1 MTECHP
7 HCQDTWPYATIIRY
21 LIADNGTFGSIHDEP
36 DIGFDT
42 TDLDVCFVGSK
53 YLSGFVIVVVYEGLY
68 ADRSGFAVVGY
79 LLMGDSDAVDIFE
92 CLCCFTK

>member
-7 HCQDTWPYATIIRY
+7 HCQDTWTHATIIRY
-21 LIADNGTFGSIHDEP
+21 LIADNGAFGSIHDEP

-53 YLSGFVIVVVYEGLY
+53 YFPGFVIVVVYERLY
-68 ADRSGFAVVGY
+68 ADRSGFAVVSY
-79 LLMGDSDAVDIFE
+79 LLMGDGDAVDIFE